1 MGANHLS
8 VAGSIPPS
16 SSQRHTT
23 DHISQPARPAL
34 RCRGTPSRVRGGQV
48 RCLLLAAALAACRQD
63 GRPRPTEGHLD
74 ISWTGKDRGSL
85 AGPAIARWCGLRRVL
100 EIQSVR
106 GDTGVAL
113 AVYSGQSPTPG
124 TYRVVDPTVADSLP
138 PAAAVAVRWLGQ
150 TVVQGFQGESG
161 QVVLQRSSAGLFSG
175 AFDAR
180 ARSVVDTQHLN
191 LSGTFRDLALRR
203 DTLGC
208 APRDEEEE
216 MGDDA
221 IPEDAEAVD
230 TGVH

>member
-1 MGANHLS
+1 
-8 VAGSIPPS
+8 
-16 SSQRHTT
+16 
-23 DHISQPARPAL
+23 
-34 RCRGTPSRVRGGQV
+34 
-48 RCLLLAAALAACRQD
+48 
-63 GRPRPTEGHLD
+63 
-74 ISWTGKDRGSL
+74 
-85 AGPAIARWCGLRRVL
+85 
-100 EIQSVR
+100 
-106 GDTGVAL
+106 
-113 AVYSGQSPTPG
+113 
-124 TYRVVDPTVADSLP
+124 VDPTVADSLP

-208 APRDEEEE
+208 VPRDEEEE

-221 IPEDAEAVD
+221 VPEDAEAVD